1 MCVNDI
7 CCRSFNFL
15 NTLRLDENEN
25 EDNCELLHDAVVAG
39 KKQNLLSIDVNY
51 DYFIMNKPERVSIPK
66 VM

>member
-51 DYFIMNKPERVSIPK
+51 DYFISIPK